1 MADVVKAAARPSRS
15 ERKRPQAAPSADS
28 EVLRYL
34 MSKKRVRRAVAL
46 DSEES
51 SPEER
56 EASRLLLLSSIGHA
70 LLDSSEQH
78 PTAVKS
84 PRNVPDG
91 FVMPLKPK
99 VSNHQQGQIHTEI
112 PRMTTK
118 YNSTNS
124 RDLVPHELPPEA
136 FGEYPSLEIH
146 NVGLEVSNRPP
157 APLDGTR
164 QPPSALLHITR
175 DPPAAYDDLFGS
187 SPPSQPSIV
196 HTVIPSNRPK
206 PSARNH
212 SQSPVT
218 VESSETSED
227 ARPSSRFSSTS
238 HQRQQAL
245 SSVTSERPR
254 EYSGGLAK
262 PAGAQQTIANTVVAA
277 EPRPGK
283 QRDAAAGVE
292 EPVETTA
299 MRENRPSSVGDKPDS
314 PDRVICDSAAEVS
327 HMRPRSPAKGS
338 KSPRRSSHDQLPPDG
353 NNTSDRPTS
362 EEGPEG
368 FGREVKPAAKAT
380 SVLDLGGVLESGDD
394 EGVCFGPRPPG
405 DLSPA
410 AMGLIEDYV
419 PGHEVIDLDDSDGEE
434 SPAMSVELRDRK
446 SPRVKELTEDE
457 EACLFEDAGG
467 NAKQE
472 NAPPPAEA
480 DASEGPVEEVI
491 VIDLDGE
498 EDEVAGRLSP
508 RGGAYSVIS
517 SMDAAD
523 NEVEDLGEA
532 P

>member
-1 MADVVKAAARPSRS
+1 RTSFDAAFRMADVVKAAARPSRS

-91 FVMPLKPK
+91 FIMPLKPK
-99 VSNHQQGQIHTEI
+99 VSNHQQGQNHTEI

-212 SQSPVT
+212 SQSSVT

-277 EPRPGK
+277 EPRPAK
-283 QRDAAAGVE
+283 PRDAAARVE
-292 EPVETTA
+292 EPVETTVI
-299 MRENRPSSVGDKPDS
+299 RENQRPSVGDKPDS
-314 PDRVICDSAAEVS
+314 PDRAIGDSAAEAS
-327 HMRPRSPAKGS
+327 HVRPLAPAKGS
-338 KSPRRSSHDQLPPDG
+338 KFPRRSSHDQLPPDG

-362 EEGPEG
+362 NEGPEG
-368 FGREVKPAAKAT
+368 FGEEAKPAAKAT

-394 EGVCFGPRPPG
+394 DDGVCFGPRPPG

-419 PGHEVIDLDDSDGEE
+419 PGHEQCV
-434 SPAMSVELRDRK
+434 V
-446 SPRVKELTEDE
+446 
-457 EACLFEDAGG
+457 
-467 NAKQE
+467 
-472 NAPPPAEA
+472 
-480 DASEGPVEEVI
+480 
-491 VIDLDGE
+491 
-498 EDEVAGRLSP
+498 
-508 RGGAYSVIS
+508 
-517 SMDAAD
+517 
-523 NEVEDLGEA
+523 
-532 P
+532 

>member
-91 FVMPLKPK
+91 FIMPLKPK
-99 VSNHQQGQIHTEI
+99 VSNHQQGQNHTEI

-146 NVGLEVSNRPP
+146 NRMPDR
-157 APLDGTR
+157 ALDSR
-164 QPPSALLHITR
+164 ALHINDSR
-175 DPPAAYDDLFGS
+175 
-187 SPPSQPSIV
+187 
-196 HTVIPSNRPK
+196 
-206 PSARNH
+206 H
-212 SQSPVT
+212 S
-218 VESSETSED
+218 
-227 ARPSSRFSSTS
+227 RLS
-238 HQRQQAL
+238 HQ
-245 SSVTSERPR
+245 
-254 EYSGGLAK
+254 SGL
-262 PAGAQQTIANTVVAA
+262 TIANTVVAA
-277 EPRPGK
+277 EPRPAK

-292 EPVETTA
+292 EPVETTVI
-299 MRENRPSSVGDKPDS
+299 RENQRSSQLRP
-314 PDRVICDSAAEVS
+314 
-327 HMRPRSPAKGS
+327 HMSDLLRPRRVRSLQGGALMINCRLTEITLPIVRPAMKAQKVSG
-338 KSPRRSSHDQLPPDG
+338 
-353 NNTSDRPTS
+353 
-362 EEGPEG
+362 EEA
-368 FGREVKPAAKAT
+368 KPAAKAT

-394 EGVCFGPRPPG
+394 DDGVCFGPRPPG

-446 SPRVKELTEDE
+446 SPRVKELTEEE

-472 NAPPPAEA
+472 NTASLAEA

-491 VIDLDGE
+491 VIDLEGE
-498 EDEVAGRLSP
+498 EDAEAGRLSP
-508 RGGAYSVIS
+508 RGSAYSVIS

-523 NEVEDLGEA
+523 NKVEDLGEA
-532 P
+532 S